1 MPRIK
6 RVPLP
11 DPFTVDVA
19 VRHLYMA
26 HTNRGKG
33 QLQQIAL
40 INPRM
45 VDALY
50 ALWRREHLN
59 PPDSGEHEEP
69 IAGILPGIGSFR
81 LSRSGDGTGAIDIE
95 VSRTEEAHR
104 SSLSH
109 T

>member
-6 RVPLP
+6 RLPLP

-26 HTNRGKG
+26 LTNQSKG
-33 QLQQIAL
+33 QLQRIAL

-50 ALWRREHLN
+50 ALWRCEHPN
-59 PPDSGEHEEP
+59 IHGSGEHKEQV
-69 IAGILPGIGSFR
+69 AGILPGIGR
-81 LSRSGDGTGAIDIE
+81 WTLTRSGYGSGTIAI
-95 VSRTEEAHR
+95 EAQ
-104 SSLSH
+104 S

>member
-6 RVPLP
+6 RLPLP

-19 VRHLYMA
+19 VQHLYMA
-26 HTNRGKG
+26 LTNQGKG

-59 PPDSGEHEEP
+59 AHSSGEHEEQV
-69 IAGILPGIGSFR
+69 AGILPGIGRWR
-81 LSRSGDGTGAIDIE
+81 LSRSNDGTGSIDIG
-95 VSRTEEAHR
+95 VRNTEGVHI
-104 SSLSH
+104 SS
-109 T
+109 